1 MRATVGLTGGIGSG
15 KSLVSA
21 MLVEHGAV
29 VLDADEIARAV
40 VRPDGPAY
48 EGVVRRFGKDVVGGD
63 GGIDRGALATVV
75 FADAAARADLEAL
88 VHPAVGQVIVGRLA
102 EEAGTDHVV
111 VLDVPLLVES
121 GGRRRYPVD
130 GLLVVDAPEDVALD
144 RLVRLRGMTEADARA
159 RIAAQVSRDERLA
172 EADFVILNAGTVE
185 ELAEMVE
192 RAWRW
197 ILSLRAA

>member
-21 MLVEHGAV
+21 MLVRHGAV
-29 VLDADEIARAV
+29 LLDADEIARAV
-40 VRPDGPAY
+40 VQPDGPAY
-48 EGVVRRFGKDVVGGD
+48 EGVVRRFGKEVVGGD
-63 GGIDRGALATVV
+63 GAIDRGALAAVV
-75 FADAAARADLEAL
+75 FADTAARADLEAL
-88 VHPAVGQVIVGRLA
+88 VHPAVGQVILARLA

-130 GLLVVDAPEDVALD
+130 GLLVVDAPEDVVLD
-144 RLVRLRGMTEADARA
+144 RLVRVRGMTEPDARA
-159 RIAAQVSRDERLA
+159 RIAAQASRDERLR
-172 EADFVILNAGTVE
+172 EADFVILNTGTVD

-197 ILSLRAA
+197 ILSLPAA